1 MKLWVFLKEEEILKV
16 MMQTYIATVV
26 ILSVAVIVAPTD
38 RAMIFAQDTVVFV
51 ILFVLGLPAILALM
65 IGIPLA
71 VQALKFRKEA
81 SAE

>member
-38 RAMIFAQDTVVFV
+38 LAMIFAQDTVVFV